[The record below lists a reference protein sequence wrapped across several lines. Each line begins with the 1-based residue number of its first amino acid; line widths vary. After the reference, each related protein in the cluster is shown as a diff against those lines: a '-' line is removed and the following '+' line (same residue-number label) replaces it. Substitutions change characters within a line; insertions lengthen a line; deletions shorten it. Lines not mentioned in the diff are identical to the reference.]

1 MAQDAARMAQGTA
14 HDGRGSSEETAA
26 EEDPPPVR
34 LWHGRDR
41 MSSSAGAMR
50 DAVGRLLVVA
60 EFRRQSRTLEHAAEP
75 PPPPP
80 WQPAAPVANSAA
92 DLKKLKAQLR
102 AWAKDYKARLRRAQ
116 AGIGRDR
123 WRRGN
128 CWIRTST

>member
-1 MAQDAARMAQGTA
+1 MAQGSTA

-26 EEDPPPVR
+26 EEDAPPVR